1 MGQTRAMLKQLKKH
15 NYELQ
20 EATVKAINLLISCS
34 ETMKDRLA
42 ENIAIALADD
52 NSGDLEEINK
62 VLTVKQRE
70 LVKLAHAKKDYDDLA
85 DEIDKIR
92 EKKQRILVAK
102 AETEGY
108 KKRIEELQD
117 FITEAD
123 TKLIE
128 YDEKMVRKYIR
139 EIRLFDDRLQVFF
152 KAGIDIDITRE

>member
-1 MGQTRAMLKQLKKH
+1 
-15 NYELQ
+15 
-20 EATVKAINLLISCS
+20 
-34 ETMKDRLA
+34 MKDRLA

-92 EKKQRILVAK
+92 EKKQRI
-102 AETEGY
+102 
-108 KKRIEELQD
+108 EELQD
-117 FITEAD
+117 FINEAD
-123 TKLIE
+123 KKLIE